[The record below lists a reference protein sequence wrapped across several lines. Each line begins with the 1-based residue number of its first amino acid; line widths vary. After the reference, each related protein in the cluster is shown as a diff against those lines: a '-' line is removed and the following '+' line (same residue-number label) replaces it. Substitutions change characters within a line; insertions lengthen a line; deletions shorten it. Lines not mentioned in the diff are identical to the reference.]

1 MREFL
6 CVVMLEF
13 VFHIVGS
20 FFIQVHYSCC
30 EYLTLLIKIHKLI
43 NLVIIKKIDN
53 VKEIYIKGL
62 CKNPLRSS
70 FWSAFM

>member
-1 MREFL
+1 MHFLMGWCVREFL

-62 CKNPLRSS
+62 WKIC
-70 FWSAFM
+70 